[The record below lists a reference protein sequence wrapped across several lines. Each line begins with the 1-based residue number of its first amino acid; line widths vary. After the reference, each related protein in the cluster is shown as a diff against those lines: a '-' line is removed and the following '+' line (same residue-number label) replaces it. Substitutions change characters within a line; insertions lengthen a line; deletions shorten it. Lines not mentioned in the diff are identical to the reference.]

1 MSVKHALLGILAQA
15 PRHGYDLKRAFDDK
29 LGDFWNL
36 NVGQIYTTLSRLE
49 ADELIQHDAVEQ
61 DDKPDKKV
69 YRLTPAGHA
78 EFADWRTRALK
89 PEPRNL
95 RDELFVRILF
105 MEADDTDAV
114 LSVVGAQQGVY
125 LKQMMQLTDRKFCIE
140 QAARRDAAS
149 APTPEARQ
157 AVERESVLQLILID
171 VALLHAEADIR
182 WLRQCETRIKS
193 LFRTNGGSHEH

>member
-1 MSVKHALLGILAQA
+1 MHERGIMSVKHALLGILAQA

-114 LSVVGAQQGVY
+114 LSVVRTAGRLSQ
-125 LKQMMQLTDRKFCIE
+125 TD
-140 QAARRDAAS
+140 DAAHGS
-149 APTPEARQ
+149 QILHRASRAP
-157 AVERESVLQLILID
+157 
-171 VALLHAEADIR
+171 
-182 WLRQCETRIKS
+182 
-193 LFRTNGGSHEH
+193 

>member
-1 MSVKHALLGILAQA
+1 
-15 PRHGYDLKRAFDDK
+15 
-29 LGDFWNL
+29 
-36 NVGQIYTTLSRLE
+36 
-49 ADELIQHDAVEQ
+49 
-61 DDKPDKKV
+61 
-69 YRLTPAGHA
+69 
-78 EFADWRTRALK
+78 
-89 PEPRNL
+89 
-95 RDELFVRILF
+95 
-105 MEADDTDAV
+105 
-114 LSVVGAQQGVY
+114 
-125 LKQMMQLTDRKFCIE
+125 MMQLTDRKFCIE